1 MNALKINSV
10 FGAELLGLIRNAL
23 TALVIFYFGRNIL
36 SGMKKDTIV
45 CGILVALASIVLLA
59 AVIAGFMLLLA
70 LPLVSNLKVFVL
82 SFVAPVVLLRY
93 YVKKLQYM
101 SAAKGIALVLFVTML
116 PFIIILAKMGTIM

>member
-1 MNALKINSV
+1 
-10 FGAELLGLIRNAL
+10 
-23 TALVIFYFGRNIL
+23 
-36 SGMKKDTIV
+36 MKKDTIV

-59 AVIAGFMLLLA
+59 AVIAGSMLLLA

-101 SAAKGIALVLFVTML
+101 SAAKGIALVLFATML

>member
-1 MNALKINSV
+1 
-10 FGAELLGLIRNAL
+10 
-23 TALVIFYFGRNIL
+23 
-36 SGMKKDTIV
+36 MKKDTIV

-70 LPLVSNLKVFVL
+70 LPLVFNLKVFVL

-101 SAAKGIALVLFVTML
+101 SAAKGIALVLFATML

>member
-1 MNALKINSV
+1 
-10 FGAELLGLIRNAL
+10 
-23 TALVIFYFGRNIL
+23 
-36 SGMKKDTIV
+36 MKKDTIV
-45 CGILVALASIVLLA
+45 YGILVALASIVLLA

-70 LPLVSNLKVFVL
+70 LPLVSNLKMFVL

-101 SAAKGIALVLFVTML
+101 SAAKGIALVLFATML

>member
-1 MNALKINSV
+1 
-10 FGAELLGLIRNAL
+10 
-23 TALVIFYFGRNIL
+23 
-36 SGMKKDTIV
+36 MKKDTIV

-101 SAAKGIALVLFVTML
+101 SSAKGIALVLFATML

>member
-1 MNALKINSV
+1 
-10 FGAELLGLIRNAL
+10 
-23 TALVIFYFGRNIL
+23 
-36 SGMKKDTIV
+36 MKKDTIV

-93 YVKKLQYM
+93 YVKKLQYI
-101 SAAKGIALVLFVTML
+101 SAAKGIALVLFATML